1 MIAGAQ
7 IEAVYKFTVTN
18 VGEVDYLDKQFYY
31 IGKSAHAGD
40 TSYMST
46 TNAKQVID
54 YVSNYIKYDKN
65 VQDVNA
71 NWQVKT
77 QQEIMPSVTLTSNG
91 TLSLTGDNITIDE
104 TKLDEDLIN
113 RQYADKFATYNTV
126 LTTDKLSED
135 LLPAIVDNNK
145 SQVSTSLVLSALLS
159 NSTSGDNFVYN
170 NLSEIVAT
178 SNKQGRRMV
187 YSVPGNQE
195 MADQSLGS
203 NARDDLYTPVD
214 LVTPTEVDSDSS
226 QKIVIMPPTGADKNY
241 IPVIATVIA
250 VAIIIIAGIV
260 IIKKKIIK

>member
-1 MIAGAQ
+1 
-7 IEAVYKFTVTN
+7 
-18 VGEVDYLDKQFYY
+18 
-31 IGKSAHAGD
+31 
-40 TSYMST
+40 
-46 TNAKQVID
+46 
-54 YVSNYIKYDKN
+54 
-65 VQDVNA
+65 
-71 NWQVKT
+71 
-77 QQEIMPSVTLTSNG
+77 MPSVTLTSNG

-113 RQYADKFATYNTV
+113 RQYADKLATYNTV

-187 YSVPGNQE
+187 YSVSGNQE

-250 VAIIIIAGIV
+250 VAGIIIAGIV